1 MKNFPALTI
10 PDKKPTRGASQEP
23 KAKKTSKRSRSRS
36 PKKGKKHSR
45 SRSFERPRNKK
56 DHKERD
62 RERERERERERRER
76 EREREKEREPLFE
89 EIETG
94 KIYDGTVTKIFNYGV
109 FVRLSN
115 FRTRKE
121 GLVHISNI
129 SHKKITNPEDVL
141 KSGDR
146 VKVKACSVQDN

>member
-1 MKNFPALTI
+1 M
-10 PDKKPTRGASQEP
+10 RGTSQEP

-36 PKKGKKHSR
+36 PKKVRKHSR

-56 DHKERD
+56 GHKERD
-62 RERERERERERRER
+62 RERERRER
-76 EREREKEREPLFE
+76 ERELEKEREPLFE

-94 KIYDGTVTKIFNYGV
+94 KIYDGAVTKIFNYGV

>member
-1 MKNFPALTI
+1 M
-10 PDKKPTRGASQEP
+10 RGTSQEP

-36 PKKGKKHSR
+36 PKKVRKHSR

-56 DHKERD
+56 GHK
-62 RERERERERERRER
+62 ERERRER
-76 EREREKEREPLFE
+76 ERELEKEREPLFE

-94 KIYDGTVTKIFNYGV
+94 KIYDGAVTKIFNYGV